1 MKLENNMTSEVLMFP
16 NISRRK
22 EKKKEDSKGKESYS

>member
-1 MKLENNMTSEVLMFP
+1 MTSEVLMFP

-22 EKKKEDSKGKESYS
+22 EKKKEDSKGKESEKS